1 MDCTCIEGAETGGE
15 HHEPHCA
22 EYPSPEVEQD
32 PNADLIGF
40 EYKGVGGKQWKVTG
54 TPVWSEGNYV
64 QIECEDGSLSAVG
77 AGLVRQR
84 IREMS

>member
-1 MDCTCIEGAETGGE
+1 VSEEELIEQVEAEEGG
-15 HHEPHCA
+15 
-22 EYPSPEVEQD
+22 D
-32 PNADLIGF
+32 PNRDLIGF

-64 QIECEDGSLSAVG
+64 QIECEDGTLSAVG

-84 IREMS
+84 IQEQRNG